1 MGEIVIANEH
11 GFRYSVLGVER
22 RPQKEKMAN
31 GPLVRARRGKG
42 MGVGTRSVSGRR
54 RPLLRRKGAGSRP
67 AAGVARETTAP
78 TALAVAAARQRTT
91 GVLPTSASVTAGRAG
106 SGASRAGLSSTRAS
120 CMTGKSLDASFL
132 GARRK
137 VRVTIPIFGKYGGG
151 SDPSSKASAKE
162 SKVSALTAVSD
173 SASSEERNRSEHK
186 AFLERELPEH
196 PKLHRGTLKSNGLRY
211 VVLPNKVPPQRFEA
225 HLEMHVGSV
234 DENERQQGLAHLVE
248 HVTFLGSRKRESLL
262 GTGTRSNAYTDFHH
276 TVFHVHAPNVN
287 STNGKPMLPQVL
299 NALRE
304 IAFEPDLL
312 PSRLEKERRAVLAEM
327 QMMNTI
333 DYRVDVQLL
342 TYLHE
347 ENALGCRFPIGL
359 EDQIKQWTREDL
371 VDFHDKWY
379 FPANATLY
387 VVGDFESTEEVE
399 ALIAETFGDLTPKME
414 ESGSV
419 PAARHVVRPP
429 VKHTYGNLDARAKAY
444 TLSQVDDLPPRAS
457 EDEGLTISSP
467 ETVKPSIFRHPLLH
481 EFSINMFCKLPV
493 MRVRNLSDLK
503 RSFIGRIVLSVLKF
517 RLNSHFASDEELKI
531 TSFDL
536 DFSDSGREGCTVTT
550 LTVTAEP
557 KHWKEAVQLAVN
569 EVRRMKE
576 FGITKSEYKHYC
588 EALLRDSRQ
597 LSEQAGTVPSI
608 DNLDFVMESDALG
621 HVVMDQ
627 KQSHEALES
636 VVDTIDLEEVNAYA
650 RSILSYISNF
660 GSESDLIK
668 ESERAASDADGAG
681 AWFAEDMGPTRAT
694 SIVTCIPAYVDKDG
708 ESIAAGHGGGA
719 RGQNSMGQ
727 MDHEELEAILAQGG
741 EIPGEELDAIDVPDN
756 AEEFKLASVEIAQAI
771 SDVRRMP
778 LEPVEDFEVPENLIS
793 NEIVEKMVSD
803 LEPSFVPL
811 ENQKEVTSVPDPV
824 TGIVQKKLSNGV
836 AVNYCKTDNE
846 PQAAMIRIVAS
857 GGRGMEKPEA
867 ASNGLGAVALGTR
880 ALSEVGAIG
889 QWERQ
894 QVELFCVSNLIHF
907 VLETTEEFVVLDF
920 HFASTGGGIRAVME
934 MIHLLL
940 QSPRWDEASL
950 TRAKQAYR
958 AHYASLG
965 KSLERATLNNALT
978 AMVGESCCF
987 LDPVPEELDAVTLQG
1002 AAEVLMAQLVS
1013 QNLEVN
1019 VVGDFDEAEL
1029 ESTILKLLG
1038 TLPAKQVD
1046 WSKWVDH
1053 DINFVRGSLEQNNSK
1068 FLLADSDERAC
1079 AYIIGPA
1086 PYRWQDVSKED
1097 RPSSGLDFLTE
1108 GMREREKHPLFMS
1121 VSLSIMAEIINSR
1134 LFTTVRDSLGLTYDV
1149 SFELQLLDRME
1160 TSWYSVSVTSTP
1172 AKIDDALDAS
1182 LHVLRE
1188 LVSRR
1193 VSQQELDRAR
1203 RTLLA
1208 RHETDLK
1215 DNSYLIGL
1223 LTHLQCATVP
1233 RKDIRCLRE
1242 LTSVYNAA
1250 TVADIYEAYNR
1261 LGLSDSEIYT
1271 CTGVSGETLGGQ
1283 ESVTNEEA
1291 EKQKQL
1297 AEAIAAASK
1306 NGNLFEAIRI
1316 ALENGGQ
1323 SSSG

>member
-1 MGEIVIANEH
+1 MVSLSSRPLRVGATRKSRRVDVMRGVCSLSPSSSSSSSSSSSCVPRRSGEKRRPVRLRTKA
-11 GFRYSVLGVER
+11 GARER
-22 RPQKEKMAN
+22 RGLGYQQGNA
-31 GPLVRARRGKG
+31 
-42 MGVGTRSVSGRR
+42 
-54 RPLLRRKGAGSRP
+54 
-67 AAGVARETTAP
+67 
-78 TALAVAAARQRTT
+78 
-91 GVLPTSASVTAGRAG
+91 SASRRNFSVR
-106 SGASRAGLSSTRAS
+106 GATRAS
-120 CMTGKSLDASFL
+120 SSSFSQQDVTGRANPSSSSSTISAATSAARKLGGAASSL
-132 GARRK
+132 
-137 VRVTIPIFGKYGGG
+137 VRVRIPIFGDRRGAERLTRRTTATAAQVGGREESLDPTQVRALATDSKETE
-151 SDPSSKASAKE
+151 SD
-162 SKVSALTAVSD
+162 LT
-173 SASSEERNRSEHK
+173 
-186 AFLERELPEH
+186 LPLPEH
-196 PKLHRGTLKSNGLRY
+196 PDLHRGVLKSNGLRY

-276 TVFHVHAPNVN
+276 TVFHVHAPNMN
-287 STNGKPMLPQVL
+287 STNGRPMLPQVL

-359 EDQIKQWTREDL
+359 EEQIKRWTREDL
-371 VDFHDKWY
+371 VEFHDKWY

-387 VVGDFESTEEVE
+387 VVGDFSSTEEVE
-399 ALIAETFGDLTPKME
+399 ELIEETFGDLPAKME
-414 ESGSV
+414 EGKKV
-419 PAARHVVRPP
+419 PASRHLVRPP
-429 VKHTYGNLDARAKAY
+429 VKHTYGNIDKNARAYGPAGERSY
-444 TLSQVDDLPPRAS
+444 EEAAQ
-457 EDEGLTISSP
+457 LTG
-467 ETVKPSIFRHPLLH
+467 TVKPSIFRHPLLH
-481 EFSINMFCKLPV
+481 EFSINMFCKLPI
-493 MRVRNLSDLK
+493 MRVGNLSDLK

-550 LTVTAEP
+550 LTVTSEP
-557 KHWKEAVQLAVN
+557 KHWKEAVQLAVK

-636 VVDTIDLEEVNAYA
+636 IVDTIDLEEVNAYA

-660 GSESDLIK
+660 GDEDGMQGLSE
-668 ESERAASDADGAG
+668 EERALFAD
-681 AWFAEDMGPTRAT
+681 DMGPTKAT
-694 SIVTCIPAYVDKDG
+694 SIVTCIPAYVDEEG
-708 ESIAAGHGGGA
+708 GSISNGPAPS

-727 MDHEELEAILAQGG
+727 MSHDELEAILQEGG
-741 EIPGEELDAIDVPDN
+741 DIPAPQEEDLSDSEILEGAV
-756 AEEFKLASVEIAQAI
+756 EFKLEASEIAEAI
-771 SDVRRMP
+771 AEVQSQP
-778 LEPVEDFEVPENLIS
+778 LEPVEDFEVPDNLIADS
-793 NEIVEKMVSD
+793 VLDGLVQD
-803 LEPSFVPL
+803 LKPSFVPL
-811 ENQKEVTSVPDPV
+811 KGQEQIIHEPDSM
-824 TGIVQKKLSNGV
+824 TGIVQKKLSNGIS
-836 AVNYCKTDNE
+836 VNYCKTDNE
-846 PQAAMIRIVAS
+846 PQAAMIRVVAS
-857 GGRGMEKPEA
+857 GGRGIEKPLA
-867 ASNGLGAVALGTR
+867 ATNGLGSVALGTR

-889 QWERQ
+889 EWERQ

-940 QSPRWDEASL
+940 QSPRWDEASM

-958 AHYASLG
+958 AHYSSLG

-978 AMVGESCCF
+978 AMVGKSCCF
-987 LDPVPEELDAVTLQG
+987 LDPVPEELDAVTLEG
-1002 AAEVLMAQLVS
+1002 AAQVLMAQLVS
-1013 QNLEVN
+1013 NNLEVN
-1019 VVGDFDEAEL
+1019 VVGDFDQKEL
-1029 ESTILKLLG
+1029 DDTILKLLG
-1038 TLPAKQVD
+1038 TLPNESVD
-1046 WSKWVDH
+1046 WSKWADH
-1053 DINFVRGSLEQNNSK
+1053 SIEFVRGSLEQNNTR

-1086 PYRWQDVSKED
+1086 PYRWQDISNEAGAWLD
-1097 RPSSGLDFLTE
+1097 NGSGSGGEGSGFMDFLAV
-1108 GMREREKHPLFMS
+1108 GANERQSHPLFMS
-1121 VSLSIMAEIINSR
+1121 VSLSLMAEIINSR

-1160 TSWYSVSVTSTP
+1160 KSWYSVSVTSTP

-1188 LVSRR
+1188 LTTRR
-1193 VSQQELDRAR
+1193 VSQQELERAR

-1223 LTHLQCATVP
+1223 LTHLQCETVP
-1233 RKDIRCLRE
+1233 RKDLKCLQE
-1242 LTSVYNAA
+1242 LTSVYNDA

-1261 LGLSDSEIYT
+1261 MGLSDQEIYT
-1271 CTGVSGETLGGQ
+1271 CTGVSGDGMAEP
-1283 ESVTNEEA
+1283 EVDI

-1297 AEAIAAASK
+1297 EAAAAIAQASQ

-1316 ALENGGQ
+1316 ALERQ
-1323 SSSG
+1323 SQG

>member
-1 MGEIVIANEH
+1 M
-11 GFRYSVLGVER
+11 
-22 RPQKEKMAN
+22 
-31 GPLVRARRGKG
+31 
-42 MGVGTRSVSGRR
+42 
-54 RPLLRRKGAGSRP
+54 
-67 AAGVARETTAP
+67 
-78 TALAVAAARQRTT
+78 
-91 GVLPTSASVTAGRAG
+91 
-106 SGASRAGLSSTRAS
+106 
-120 CMTGKSLDASFL
+120 
-132 GARRK
+132 RRK
-137 VRVTIPIFGKYGGG
+137 VRVSIPIYGKLGGG
-151 SDPSSKASAKE
+151 SGRTE
-162 SKVSALTAVSD
+162 SQKLGAVTSPNE
-173 SASSEERNRSEHK
+173 SL
-186 AFLERELPEH
+186 LEQELPEH
-196 PKLHRGTLKSNGLRY
+196 PMLHRGILKSNGLRY

-225 HLEMHVGSV
+225 HLEIHVGSV

-276 TVFHVHAPNVN
+276 TVFHVHAPNTN
-287 STNGKPMLPQVL
+287 STNGKAMLPQVL
-299 NALRE
+299 SALRE

-359 EDQIKQWTREDL
+359 EEQIKQWTREDL
-371 VDFHDKWY
+371 IEFHDKWY

-387 VVGDFESTEEVE
+387 VVGDFSSTEEVE
-399 ALIAETFGDLTPKME
+399 RLIEEKFSDIPPKMVGE
-414 ESGSV
+414 QAAV
-419 PAARHVVRPP
+419 PASRHQVRPP
-429 VKHTYGNLDARAKAY
+429 VRHAYGNLDKDAKAY
-444 TLSQVDDLPPRAS
+444 FMNDA
-457 EDEGLTISSP
+457 EGEGLSITSP
-467 ETVKPSIFRHPLLH
+467 NTVKPSIFRHPLLH

-493 MRVRNLSDLK
+493 MRVRNLNDLK

-557 KHWKEAVQLAVN
+557 QHWKEAVQLAVN

-636 VVDTIDLEEVNAYA
+636 VVDSIELEEVNSYA
-650 RSILSYISNF
+650 RSILSYISDF
-660 GSESDLIK
+660 GNEEEMMAAEDKDL
-668 ESERAASDADGAG
+668 
-681 AWFAEDMGPTRAT
+681 FAEDMGPTKAT

-708 ESIAAGHGGGA
+708 GSIASGQSHQ

-727 MDHEELEAILAQGG
+727 MDHEELEAILEQGG
-741 EIPGEELDAIDVPDN
+741 DIPVPDEESKIDIPENAVEFNLDAD
-756 AEEFKLASVEIAQAI
+756 EIASAI
-771 SDVRRMP
+771 SEVRSMP
-778 LEPVEDFEVPENLIS
+778 LEPVEDFEVPDNLIS
-793 NEIVEKMVSD
+793 DEELDGLVQNVQ
-803 LEPSFVPL
+803 PTFVPL
-811 ENQKEVTSVPDPV
+811 QGQQHVNSSPDPI

-846 PQAAMIRIVAS
+846 PQAAMIRVVAS
-857 GGRGMEKPEA
+857 GGRGVEKAMA
-867 ASNGLGAVALGTR
+867 ASSGLGAVALGTR

-889 QWERQ
+889 KWERQ

-958 AHYASLG
+958 AHYSSLG

-978 AMVGESCCF
+978 AMVGKGCCF
-987 LDPVPEELDAVTLQG
+987 LDPVPEELDAVTLEG

-1013 QNLEVN
+1013 ENLEVN
-1019 VVGDFDEAEL
+1019 VVGDFDQGEL
-1029 ESTILKLLG
+1029 DDTILKLLG
-1038 TLPAKQVD
+1038 TLPRQSVD

-1053 DINFVRGSLEQNNSK
+1053 NIDFVRGSLEANNTK

-1079 AYIIGPA
+1079 AYVIGPA
-1086 PYRWQDVSKED
+1086 PYRWQDISGSD
-1097 RPSSGLDFLTE
+1097 GGDSSSPSGEGLLDFLSSSPE
-1108 GMREREKHPLFMS
+1108 ERQEHPLFMS
-1121 VSLSIMAEIINSR
+1121 VSLSLMAEIINSR

-1149 SFELQLLDRME
+1149 SFELQLLDRMKK
-1160 TSWYSVSVTSTP
+1160 SWFSVSVTSTP

-1188 LVSRR
+1188 LTSRR
-1193 VSQQELDRAR
+1193 VSQQELERAR

-1223 LTHLQCATVP
+1223 LTHLQCDTVP
-1233 RKDIRCLRE
+1233 RKDIKCLQE

-1250 TVADIYEAYNR
+1250 TVSDIYEAYNR
-1261 LGLSDSEIYT
+1261 LGLSDQEIYT
-1271 CTGVSGETLGGQ
+1271 CTGVSGESL
-1283 ESVTNEEA
+1283 EEGDP

-1297 AEAIAAASK
+1297 EAAAAIAQASQ

-1316 ALENGGQ
+1316 ALENGMN
-1323 SSSG
+1323 